1 MSEVKLVAITIV
13 ICVAMIVGGMTISTI
28 HSNQMSAEI
37 QKVKAAEGH
46 KFKFGK
52 TEDKEVYD
60 EVK

>member
-1 MSEVKLVAITIV
+1 
-13 ICVAMIVGGMTISTI
+13 
-28 HSNQMSAEI
+28 MSAEI